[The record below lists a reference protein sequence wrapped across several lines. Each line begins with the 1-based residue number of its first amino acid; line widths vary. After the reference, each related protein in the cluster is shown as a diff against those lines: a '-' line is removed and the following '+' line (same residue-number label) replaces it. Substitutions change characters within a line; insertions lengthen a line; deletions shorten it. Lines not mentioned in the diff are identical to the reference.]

1 MLLSRT
7 SFVLSGI
14 TLAALVLVRIVNEG
28 QIPIYRKV
36 NKGQIPIYRK
46 VNEGQI
52 PIYRKESPPSQ
63 SNTWARSYR
72 INSVEDI
79 AALSGLRASPTRT
92 ASHLG

>member
-14 TLAALVLVRIVNEG
+14 TLAALVLVRIVNE
-28 QIPIYRKV
+28 
-36 NKGQIPIYRK
+36 GQIPIYRK

>member
-28 QIPIYRKV
+28 QIR
-36 NKGQIPIYRK
+36 IYRK

-52 PIYRKESPPSQ
+52 PIYRQESPPSQ

>member
-14 TLAALVLVRIVNEG
+14 TLAALVLVRI
-28 QIPIYRKV
+28 
-36 NKGQIPIYRK
+36 